1 VNDRRLAQIHA
12 RRERLV
18 AKAAVQRDDVAQLLA
33 PWRGPLHFADRGLAA
48 AEYLRAH
55 PALVALAAA
64 VLVILSPK
72 RALRWTQRAFVLW
85 RGYRWAIRTLSA
97 IAR

>member
-1 VNDRRLAQIHA
+1 MNDRRLAQIHA

-33 PWRGPLHFADRGLAA
+33 PWRGPLQIADRGLAA
-48 AEYLRAH
+48 AGYVRAH
-55 PALVALAAA
+55 PAVAVIAALVLI
-64 VLVILSPK
+64 ILSPK

-85 RGYRWAIRTLSA
+85 RGYRWALRALTA